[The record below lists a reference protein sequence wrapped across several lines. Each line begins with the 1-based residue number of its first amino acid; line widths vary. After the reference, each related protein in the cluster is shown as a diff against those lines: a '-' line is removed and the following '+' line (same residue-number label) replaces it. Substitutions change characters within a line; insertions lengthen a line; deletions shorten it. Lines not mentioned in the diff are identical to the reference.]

1 MENIS
6 YLSIGSNMGDRLH
19 HFKKA
24 IDYIQGDENIRISN
38 ISSIYETEPVGY
50 TEQAKFL
57 NAVLK
62 IENSYEPG
70 ELLLKC
76 QETEKIN
83 GRIRDVRWGPRTIDL
98 DILLYNYENI
108 ETESLSV
115 PHPRMLER
123 AFVLIP
129 LLELDPNITLPEMDI
144 PLVNILENIQ
154 DREGVRLWK
163 LKSGEDGLGLLES

>member
-1 MENIS
+1 MQ
-6 YLSIGSNMGDRLH
+6 LFR
-19 HFKKA
+19 KA
-24 IDYIQGDENIRISN
+24 IDYLQSDENIQIRN
-38 ISSIYETEPVGY
+38 ISSIYETEPVGF

-62 IENSYEPG
+62 VETSYKPE

-76 QETEKIN
+76 QKTEKVN
-83 GRIRDVRWGPRTIDL
+83 GRIRDIRWGPRTIDL
-98 DILLYNYENI
+98 DILLYNHENI

-129 LLELDPNITLPEMDI
+129 LLELNPNITLPEMDI
-144 PLVNILENIQ
+144 PLGNILENIQ
-154 DREGVRLWK
+154 DKEGVRLWK
-163 LKSGEDGLGLLES
+163 LKNGEDGLGLFES

>member
-1 MENIS
+1 MKNIS
-6 YLSIGSNMGDRLH
+6 YLSIGSNMGDRLDL
-19 HFKKA
+19 FKKA
-24 IDYIQGDENIRISN
+24 IDYLQSDDNIRISN
-38 ISSIYETEPVGY
+38 ISSIYETEPIGY

-62 IENSYEPG
+62 VETSYKPE

-76 QETEKIN
+76 QETEKVN
-83 GRIRDVRWGPRTIDL
+83 GRIRDIRWGPRTIDL

-129 LLELDPNITLPEMDI
+129 LLELVPNITLPKMDI

-154 DREGVRLWK
+154 DKEGVRLWK

>member
-1 MENIS
+1 LKNIA
-6 YLSIGSNMGDRLH
+6 YLSIGSNMGDRMQL
-19 HFKKA
+19 FRKA
-24 IDYIQGDENIRISN
+24 IDYLQSDENIQIRN
-38 ISSIYETEPVGY
+38 ISSIYETEPVGF

-62 IENSYEPG
+62 VETSYKPE

-76 QETEKIN
+76 QKTEKVN
-83 GRIRDVRWGPRTIDL
+83 GRIRDIRWGPRTIDL
-98 DILLYNYENI
+98 DILLYNHENI

-129 LLELDPNITLPEMDI
+129 LLELNPNITLPEMDI
-144 PLVNILENIQ
+144 PLGNILENIQ
-154 DREGVRLWK
+154 DKEGVRLWK
-163 LKSGEDGLGLLES
+163 LKNGEDGLGLFES